1 MGGGESASYSFEDD
15 ASDSTLFLR
24 YLWRHA
30 ELYGLKRQPVAT
42 SHRPMMSGTI
52 TAKQLVEFEPRTAVE
67 HAGGGFTAVGVG
79 GVPNGIGAE
88 AGAAD
93 RTATEVPAC
102 TFVLT
107 TQDGVEIMPK
117 HESYGSESPSSSSSK
132 GGVAGSK
139 TLDVLLFIIASTRST
154 SCYSSGCGARSSVGR
169 STALRMG
176 VPLHDEG
183 ARPAYEASGRARSGP
198 RSKEVAEQTKIL
210 VERLLRLAL
219 AHRRKDRVWWLF
231 NNAMMTL
238 SRKKTPPHQ
247 APTTTCTLAAAG
259 SSKTPDCLPRAPSP
273 ASPHPGFDFR
283 GGGRKTPR
291 HDPDDNPS
299 PVCESD
305 LRHLL
310 EISTVTSLG
319 VADPALSGFLDHK
332 HGVDWSGWFQ
342 HLVDSP
348 HILTLVFEDGD
359 DPAPVSSSS
368 SAPTVVNDAP
378 ADATESAAAS
388 ATTASTRICVD
399 GLGDASDAK
408 GNDCG
413 RGGTRRV
420 LLALPRSDG
429 QGVRDG
435 AAAAQSGDGNLAAFT
450 KEDGGEG
457 PWVGAV
463 GGGSGGASPASSDPS
478 IFFNVA
484 LDKVS
489 NGYFSTRKQNT
500 SLLQSVMSPSQE
512 CCAKTVY
519 MVAVTLVKKVLAM

>member
-52 TAKQLVEFEPRTAVE
+52 TAKQLVEFEPRTAAE

-107 TQDGVEIMPK
+107 
-117 HESYGSESPSSSSSK
+117 S
-132 GGVAGSK
+132 
-139 TLDVLLFIIASTRST
+139 
-154 SCYSSGCGARSSVGR
+154 
-169 STALRMG
+169 
-176 VPLHDEG
+176 

-359 DPAPVSSSS
+359 DPAAVSSSS
-368 SAPTVVNDAP
+368 SAPIVVTDAA

-388 ATTASTRICVD
+388 ATTASTRICD
-399 GLGDASDAK
+399 HGLGDASDAK

-484 LDKVS
+484 LDKEANMVEINVVQRQATPLLTEGERS
-489 NGYFSTRKQNT
+489 VFSAFVNDMLKW
-500 SLLQSVMSPSQE
+500 
-512 CCAKTVY
+512 CAADILRT
-519 MVAVTLVKKVLAM
+519 TDPHQLD